1 MSYNDYLQER
11 FEGVEG
17 TDELRDITRH
27 GLSGGVSG
35 FIYYSELYSLFLDF
49 EEEILEYVTEQTG
62 MTFSDLA
69 AGRFS
74 IDQLAQKAVWT
85 YVECWAHTEYE
96 NRMTTLEEEADA
108 AWEYASDN
116 PCFHMDQAFKE
127 LTYAN

>member
-1 MSYNDYLQER
+1 MSFNDYLQER

-35 FIYYSELYSLFLDF
+35 FIYYSELYTLFLDF
-49 EEEILEYVTEQTG
+49 EEEILEYVTAQTG

-69 AGRFS
+69 AGC
-74 IDQLAQKAVWT
+74 DNLDNLAQKAVWT

-96 NRMTTLEEEADA
+96 NRMTTLEEMNDENI
-108 AWEYASDN
+108 S
-116 PCFHMDQAFKE
+116 E
-127 LTYAN
+127 LQQLAESNWGQQHLEVITC

>member
-1 MSYNDYLQER
+1 MSFNEFLQQR

-17 TDELRDITRH
+17 TEELRDITRH

-35 FIYYSELYSLFLDF
+35 FIYYSELYTLFLDF

-69 AGRFS
+69 AGC
-74 IDQLAQKAVWT
+74 DNLDNLAQKAVWT

-96 NRMTTLEEEADA
+96 NRMTTLEELNDE
-108 AWEYASDN
+108 N
-116 PCFHMDQAFKE
+116 MDHLVETALQNYGVC
-127 LTYAN
+127 YAN